1 MPVVLVADWLL
12 DPPRH
17 RLAFGMV
24 AAWISFPL
32 VWFVYTL
39 TRGAA
44 VDWYPYPFVNVD
56 ELGLG
61 GVLVRAMVLFVGFA
75 LAAGALL
82 LLGNRLAVRRAGA

>member
-1 MPVVLVADWLL
+1 
-12 DPPRH
+12 
-17 RLAFGMV
+17 
-24 AAWISFPL
+24 
-32 VWFVYTL
+32 VYTL